1 MKCARWR
8 ESLILLGIGQKSSWE
23 LNMKISEEYPDLLK
37 ADGFDEAILG
47 VVQRMGIQAIC
58 YDQDKVID
66 ILMEDGMSLE
76 EAVEYFEFN
85 IAGAWVGEST
95 PFFMQRMEL

>member
-1 MKCARWR
+1 
-8 ESLILLGIGQKSSWE
+8 
-23 LNMKISEEYPDLLK
+23 MKISEEYPDLLK

-58 YDQDKVID
+58 YDQDKVIE
-66 ILMEDGMSLE
+66 ILMEDGMTYE

>member
-1 MKCARWR
+1 
-8 ESLILLGIGQKSSWE
+8 
-23 LNMKISEEYPDLLK
+23 MKISEEYPDLLK

-58 YDQDKVID
+58 YDEDKVIE
-66 ILMEDGMSLE
+66 ILMKDGMTLE

-95 PFFMQRMEL
+95 PFFLQRMEL

>member
-1 MKCARWR
+1 M
-8 ESLILLGIGQKSSWE
+8 
-23 LNMKISEEYPDLLK
+23 NISEEYPDLLK
-37 ADGFDEAILG
+37 ADGFDEAIIG

-66 ILMEDGMSLE
+66 TLMEKDGMTYE
-76 EAVEYFEFN
+76 EAVEYFDFN

-95 PFFMQRMEL
+95 PFFLQKMDL